1 MREEA
6 LRAEALA
13 VGYGGKPVLSGI
25 TFSVQR
31 GEVFT
36 LIGPNA
42 AGKTTLL
49 RSLAGQLPRLSG
61 EILLAGRPLSDY
73 SRMEIA
79 RKMAVLLTDRARPEL
94 MTCGEVAASGR
105 YPHTGRF
112 GRLSAADRQE
122 AEAAMEAVG
131 VSALRERSFGA
142 VSDGQR
148 QRVLLARALCQRP
161 EVLLLDEPC
170 SFLDVRHKLELLGLV
185 RSLARER
192 NMTVIMTLHEIDL
205 AQKVSDRV
213 LAVKDGQM
221 AACGAPEKFFTPEGI
236 RGLYGLT
243 EEVYDP
249 CFGSLELPG
258 AKGEPQVFV
267 LSGGGKGI
275 PLFRRLQREG
285 VPFAAGIL
293 YTNDVDWRL
302 ARMLAAEVVEEQP
315 FRPISEEAMARALA
329 LVRKTPRFLD
339 AEPPLGQ
346 DNACLRELA
355 EEAKRLGKYERG
367 EALL

>member
-293 YTNDVDWRL
+293 YRNDLDYRTAKRL
-302 ARMLAAEVVEEQP
+302 AVEVVEERP
-315 FRPISEEAMARALA
+315 FEEISDAAFGRAME
-329 LVRKTPRFLD
+329 LVRSCS
-339 AEPPLGQ
+339 AVI
-346 DNACLRELA
+346 NAGVTIGSCNRRMEEILKAA
-355 EEAKRLGKYERG
+355 EELGKLR
-367 EALL
+367 